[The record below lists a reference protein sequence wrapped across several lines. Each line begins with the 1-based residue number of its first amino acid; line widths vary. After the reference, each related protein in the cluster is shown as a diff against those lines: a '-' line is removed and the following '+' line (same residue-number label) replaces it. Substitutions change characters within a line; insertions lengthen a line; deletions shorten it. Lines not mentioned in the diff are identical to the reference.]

1 MAAKVKWDRGAWWVF
16 THYQGKRKKKR
27 IGPTKADKRN
37 AEKIAKKIDAALALG
52 AFRPSDSREC
62 TLTVE
67 QLAARWLRTE
77 ILLPLDRGLNG
88 AVAPKTAQIHQN
100 HIKKRIVPFLG
111 TREASSLRI
120 ADVQTFYERCIE
132 PDLKL
137 SARTVE
143 MTIGTL
149 GRMLAYA
156 EAQEIVD
163 GNIVAAWKRSRG
175 RRRHSSA
182 HQPVPRTKVLDSA
195 ELERFLDFTAQ
206 EFPEWYPFIL
216 FLAHVGARLGEASAL
231 RWIDVDLDSGVARI
245 ARSFSDGQFLS
256 APKTGKERTV
266 ELSDQLRET
275 LSAIRPDLFG
285 DETLVFPNQSGG
297 FIDPHNFRD
306 RVFRKIVRKVFEPG
320 RSFSPHGLRHTFVS
334 LHMARGTNLKWIQ
347 SMGGW
352 TSAKLLLD
360 LYGHYLKTESSGF
373 ADAIGAPRRP
383 YTAPTKSQDKRDTR
397 RIRKTPS
404 RARGSVALRA
414 GLEPATRCLEGSFGE
429 FPWASTHVH

>member
-1 MAAKVKWDRGAWWVF
+1 M
-16 THYQGKRKKKR
+16 
-27 IGPTKADKRN
+27 
-37 AEKIAKKIDAALALG
+37 
-52 AFRPSDSREC
+52 FRPSKPDSK
-62 TLTVE
+62 TATIT
-67 QLAARWLRTE
+67 QLSERWMRTE
-77 ILLPLDRGLNG
+77 ILLPLERRMNG
-88 AVAPKTAQIHQN
+88 AVAPKTAKIHRN
-100 HIKKRIVPFLG
+100 HIEKRIIPFLG
-111 TREASSLRI
+111 THEVGSLRI

-137 SARTVE
+137 STRTVD

-156 EAQEIVD
+156 EAQEIVE
-163 GNIVAAWKRSRG
+163 GNVVAAWKRARG

-182 HQPVPRTKVLDSA
+182 PQPVQRTKVLDSV
-195 ELERFLDFTAQ
+195 ELERFLDVTSN

-231 RWIDVDLDSGVARI
+231 RWIDVDLDSGVTRI

-256 APKTGKERTV
+256 SPKTGKERTV

-285 DETLVFPNQSGG
+285 DETLVFPNKSGS

-306 RVFRKIVRKVFEPG
+306 RVFRRVTRKVLEPG
-320 RSFSPHGLRHTFVS
+320 RSFSPHGLRHTFAS

-352 TSAKLLLD
+352 SSAKLLLD

-373 ADAIGAPRRP
+373 ADAISAPRRP
-383 YTAPTKSQDKRDTR
+383 YTAPAISNDKRETR

-404 RARGSVALRA
+404 RARGSMALRA
-414 GLEPATRCLEGSFGE
+414 GLEPATRCLEGSR
-429 FPWASTHVH
+429 SIQLSYRSRSLS